1 MPLVTLGQFGPEFS
15 PQFDF
20 GHVTNPGYPVTVDLR
35 FLADSRMFSADFDN
49 EYRRVGQTDPMFTAG
64 SFDGD
69 FDPDFE
75 GAAQTPYG
83 TVKSPRPDQPLW
95 RRFAYQPAP
104 QGLLLF
110 RDPASIKLVSSF
122 HDPEFADADE
132 AVLGGQHYVFPY
144 GGWQCDLLESAG
156 FQIVPAQ
163 NLNAPPYIVD
173 EQGETL

>member
-20 GHVTNPGYPVTVDLR
+20 GHVTNPGDPVTVDLR

-49 EYRRVGQTDPMFTAG
+49 EYRRVGQTDPTL
-64 SFDGD
+64 
-69 FDPDFE
+69 
-75 GAAQTPYG
+75 G
-83 TVKSPRPDQPLW
+83 TVKPTRPDRPLW
-95 RRFAYQPAP
+95 RRFAYRPAP

-110 RDPASIKLVSSF
+110 RDPARIKVVSSF

-156 FQIVPAQ
+156 FQIAPAQ